1 MLEKLKMMENIPSIS
16 DLRTKISDVKVGND
30 YCIEAIILKIPG
42 RREVQT
48 KTGEL
53 ISLSEMFV
61 EDDTGQIWLKGW
73 RNQARLLDNFSIGEI
88 ISVTGVTARSGLEDR
103 VELFLTA
110 IFNNQQE
117 KLRIPKSSSHHILSF
132 CFVNLLIE
140 KISSS
145 TIFLSNSCSSICT
158 NTIS

>member
-1 MLEKLKMMENIPSIS
+1 MPSKAYGNSLTIDQDSFVRKIEDDGSVPSIS

-48 KTGEL
+48 KTGES

-73 RNQARLLDNFSIGEI
+73 RNQARLLDKFSIGEI
-88 ISVTGVTARSGLEDR
+88 ISATGVTARSGLEDR
-103 VELFLTA
+103 VELFLTP
-110 IFNNQQE
+110 F
-117 KLRIPKSSSHHILSF
+117 
-132 CFVNLLIE
+132 
-140 KISSS
+140 S
-145 TIFLSNSCSSICT
+145 TINKK
-158 NTIS
+158 N